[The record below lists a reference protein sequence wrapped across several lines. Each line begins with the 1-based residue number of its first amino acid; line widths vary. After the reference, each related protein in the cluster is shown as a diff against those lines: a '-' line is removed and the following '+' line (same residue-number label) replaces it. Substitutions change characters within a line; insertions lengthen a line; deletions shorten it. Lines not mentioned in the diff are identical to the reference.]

1 MNAWKGRTHEE
12 RNLLNPAFCA
22 TLIWHAAKGASEN
35 SNALRASLSFNEA
48 FLILPL
54 VLHQNTRE
62 SLPLRVSSSF
72 PVWISANP
80 LIVASLP
87 ERAKSLVPYTKEA
100 IAFGSG
106 GGIFRIEGQEIHI
119 VSEHA
124 SSIRATMRRT
134 SAEVQQCMKK
144 AEFLGKWF
152 AYTGSQETIFTL
164 LGVRP

>member
-1 MNAWKGRTHEE
+1 MNAWQERTHEE
-12 RNLLNPAFCA
+12 RNLLNPAFCSM
-22 TLIWHAAKGASEN
+22 LLWHAAKGASEN
-35 SNALRASLSFNEA
+35 SNSIRTSLSFNEA

-54 VLHQNTRE
+54 ALHQNTRE
-62 SLPLRVSSSF
+62 SLPVRVSSSF

-100 IAFGSG
+100 ITFGTS
-106 GGIFRIEGQEIHI
+106 GGIFGIESEEIEI
-119 VSEHA
+119 VSDYA
-124 SSIRATMRRT
+124 SRVRAAMRQT

-144 AEFLGKWF
+144 SEFLGKWF
-152 AYTGSQETIFTL
+152 AHTGSPETIFTL

>member
-1 MNAWKGRTHEE
+1 MNAWQDRTHEE
-12 RNLLNPAFCA
+12 RSLLNPAFCS
-22 TLIWHAAKGASEN
+22 TLLWHAAKGASEN
-35 SNALRASLSFNEA
+35 PNSLRSSISFNEA

-62 SLPLRVSSSF
+62 SLPIRVSSSF

-87 ERAKSLVPYTKEA
+87 GRAKSLAPYTKEA
-100 IAFGSG
+100 IAFGGG
-106 GGIFRIEGQEIHI
+106 GGIFRIEGQEIEI
-119 VSEHA
+119 MPERV
-124 SSIRATMRRT
+124 SSIRATIRGT
-134 SAEVQQCMKK
+134 SAEVVQCMNK

-152 AYTGSQETIFTL
+152 AHTGSPETIFTL